1 MKQKIIGHIHL
12 LAHALRRVGN
22 EFFDI
27 AQEQKGA
34 EMKTYDVLLYIR
46 PVSKAEGKELVEAIS
61 RDLRV
66 EVPTDKLP
74 TPTWDM
80 TFAFYI
86 QALCPSADAALSRS
100 LDVLRTSLREVQL
113 NPTSIKA
120 EIEAGVEGV
129 TP

>member
-1 MKQKIIGHIHL
+1 MKQRIIANIHS

-22 EFFDI
+22 EYFDI

-34 EMKTYDVLLYIR
+34 EMRSYDVLLYMH

-61 RDLRV
+61 RDLRI

-74 TPTWDM
+74 IPVREM
-80 TFAFYI
+80 VFALYV

-129 TP
+129 VP